1 MQFNYQKV
9 CQKVL
14 DPLSQRQKQVI
25 ERRFGLKDSGKKE
38 TLEAIGHDFG
48 VTRERIRQI
57 EADSFLR
64 IEGQKDGSDLKKV
77 FFQFKNHLKTQGGL
91 KREDIILANL
101 GGKDFQNQVY
111 FLLNFGDSFFRHS
124 ETEDFYPFWAIE
136 KNLFGKAE
144 TILVKLLKK
153 LEGTSTPI
161 PEKNLLDSFSK
172 ESSLLTV
179 SAIQISKKIE
189 KGPMGDYGLVSWPEI
204 KPRGV
209 KDRAYLA
216 LKKAGEPLHFREIAE
231 LSEELVGKFFQKRE
245 VLPQTVHNE
254 LIRDE
259 RFVLVGR
266 GIYALREWGYET
278 GTVKDIILKILKE
291 KEKPVSGEEILK
303 EVKSQRLVKENTVFL
318 NLADRNYFLRDK
330 KGKYFLRNS

>member
-1 MQFNYQKV
+1 MPQIDYKKV

-14 DPLSQRQKQVI
+14 DSLAQRQKEVI
-25 ERRFGLKDSGKKE
+25 ERRFGLESEKKE
-38 TLEAIGHDFG
+38 TLEAIGKDFG

-57 EADSFLR
+57 ESDTFFRLES
-64 IEGQKDGSDLKKV
+64 QKTESDFKKV
-77 FFQFKNHLKTQGGL
+77 FFHFQDYLRLQGGL
-91 KREDIILANL
+91 KREDILLENL

-111 FLLNFGDSFFRHS
+111 FLLNFADSFFHHS

-153 LEGTSTPI
+153 LEIVSTPL
-161 PEKNLLDSFSK
+161 PEERLLGSFKK
-172 ESSLLTV
+172 ESLLLTL
-179 SAIQISKKIE
+179 SSIEIAKKIE

-209 KDRAYLA
+209 KDRAYLV
-216 LKKAGEPLHFREIAE
+216 LKKAGTPLHFREIAG
-231 LSEELVGKFFQKRE
+231 LSEELAGKFFQKRE

-266 GIYALREWGYET
+266 GIYALKEWGYEA
-278 GTVKDIILKILKE
+278 GTVKDIILKILRE
-291 KEKPVSGEEILK
+291 KEKPLSREEILK
-303 EVKSQRLVKENTVFL
+303 EVLNQRLVKENTILL
-318 NLADRNYFLRDK
+318 NLADRNYFLRDE
-330 KGKYFLRNS
+330 KGRYILKNS